1 MQMKRTIMLF
11 LLFLTLPPDARTQ
24 TGFDGRQVEREV
36 ISVLD
41 AILDAFNQQNARA
54 EERTY
59 QFPHY
64 RLANGLMSVL
74 SGPGSET
81 ETWMEGM
88 YKTLRESGWDHS
100 SWTRRRIVHISDSK
114 AHVDTEITRYRKDGT
129 VLARLDSL
137 YIVTKENGRWGI
149 KMRSSFDTVIAA
161 PGDATKIR

>member
-1 MQMKRTIMLF
+1 MKRTSML
-11 LLFLTLPPDARTQ
+11 LLLLLMLSPYSRTQ
-24 TGFDGRQVEREV
+24 TSFDRRQAEGEV
-36 ISVLD
+36 MSVLD
-41 AILDAFNQQNARA
+41 VFLDAFNRQDARA

-64 RLANGLMSVL
+64 RLANGLMSVW
-74 SGPGSET
+74 SAPGQEI
-81 ETWMEGM
+81 EAWMDGT

-114 AHVDTEITRYRKDGT
+114 AHVDTELTRYRKNGT
-129 VLARLDSL
+129 VITSLDSL

-161 PGDATKIR
+161 PGDKGNSR